1 MPYST
6 FYNLP
11 EEKRQ
16 RLMDAVW
23 QEFTSVSY
31 MDVSINKIIQ
41 NAGISRG
48 SFYQYFAGKQ
58 DLFSYLLSTVY
69 QTIKDIF
76 VAQLTAHNNDLFAA
90 IFGIYDLIL
99 WKKSKPRSID
109 NHQKIYSLMR
119 LNFEL
124 DLNQFMSGLNL
135 EEIADSLQTLL
146 LQSGYQPGNQQE
158 CLALLHLLMSVGLSN
173 LADVFRH
180 PQREEQ
186 NRKVLETQLELIRRG
201 ILPRKQE
208 DGHGPALDS

>member
-23 QEFTSVSY
+23 QEFTTASY

-41 NAGISRG
+41 SAGISRG

-58 DLFSYLLSTVY
+58 DLFSYLLSTIY
-69 QTIKDIF
+69 QTVKDIF
-76 VAQLTAHNNDLFAA
+76 CAQLTAHNNDLFAA
-90 IFGIYDLIL
+90 ILGIYDLII
-99 WKKSKPRSID
+99 WKKSKPRSGD

-124 DLNQFMSGLNL
+124 DLTQFTSGLDL
-135 EEIADSLQTLL
+135 DQVAGSLQTLL
-146 LQSGYQPGNQQE
+146 LQTGYQPGDQQE
-158 CLALLHLLMSVGLSN
+158 CLALLHLLMSAGLSN
-173 LADVFRH
+173 LANAFRH
-180 PQREEQ
+180 PQREER
-186 NRKVLETQLELIRRG
+186 NRQLLEMQLELLRRG
-201 ILPRKQE
+201 MLPRKQE
-208 DGHGPALDS
+208 DGHGQSLDS